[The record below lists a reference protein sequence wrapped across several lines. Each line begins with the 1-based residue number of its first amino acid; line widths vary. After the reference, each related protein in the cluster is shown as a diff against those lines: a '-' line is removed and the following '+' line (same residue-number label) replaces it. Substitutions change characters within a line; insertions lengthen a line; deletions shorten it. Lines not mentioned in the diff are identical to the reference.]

1 MDRQTG
7 MGTGHPRGRGGAG
20 STGVQGRWGGGSHL
34 VLREQNEACHQ
45 DINDVSQTRVL
56 EKFGNLTSKKQERPS
71 LKRGPEQETKS
82 ETMALALFRQYISF

>member
-7 MGTGHPRGRGGAG
+7 MGAGHPRGRGGGRQHWCAG
-20 STGVQGRWGGGSHL
+20 QVGGGSHL